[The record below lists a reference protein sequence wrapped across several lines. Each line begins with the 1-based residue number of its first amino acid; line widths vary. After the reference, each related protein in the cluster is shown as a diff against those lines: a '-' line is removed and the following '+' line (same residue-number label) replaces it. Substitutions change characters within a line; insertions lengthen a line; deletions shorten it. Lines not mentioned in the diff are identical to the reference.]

1 MAIGAAMDSGAVLPI
16 DVWVRRWSST
26 KDLCAVLKAQGT
38 DGVFPCEDVMLLLSV
53 VHKQRACFFDASNWH
68 RRSDQGRG
76 LRKTMRYSNAWMTII
91 A

>member
-1 MAIGAAMDSGAVLPI
+1 VAIGAAMDSRAVLPI

-53 VHKQRACFFDASNWH
+53 VHKQRACFF
-68 RRSDQGRG
+68 
-76 LRKTMRYSNAWMTII
+76 MRQTGIDGAIKGEVCEKP
-91 A
+91 